1 MIRYK
6 NKMWLSCKELGQYVD
21 ADNDNLK
28 SMLKSVYYSNCK
40 RKGVLFRNNEYFLAK
55 DSLDNFIKK
64 FSLIDLRNVPEQDS
78 NWVVISRLSV
88 MYHKTRADMV
98 RVARELKNKE
108 SMRGANGESL
118 IQFRKTSCGR
128 HVSLCLFNSDEA
140 RRKLAQALGKKEPI
154 KYTMQY
160 NWTDMRYFPDS
171 VIDKTICKIME
182 CYRINPWNCREASD
196 ALMSTLPKSP
206 GYESLFKPEKTH

>member
-6 NKMWLSCKELGQYVD
+6 NKRWLSCSDLRQYVD

-28 SMLKSVYYSNCK
+28 QMLELVYCSNCK
-40 RKGVLFRNNEYFLAK
+40 RKGVLSRGDEYFLAK

-64 FSLIDLRNVPEQDS
+64 FSLTDLRKVPEQDS
-78 NWVVISRLSV
+78 NWVVISRLSA

-98 RVARELKNKE
+98 RVARELKDTE
-108 SMRGANGESL
+108 FMRGANGKQL
-118 IQFRKTSCGR
+118 IQFRKTSHGR
-128 HVSLCLFNSDEA
+128 YVSLCLFNSDEA

-160 NWTDMRYFPDS
+160 NWTDMRNFPDP
-171 VIDKTICKIME
+171 VIEKTIYEIMGR
-182 CYRINPWNCREASD
+182 YKINPWNREAADD
-196 ALMSTLPKSP
+196 AIMSTLPKSP
-206 GYESLFKPEKTH
+206 WYESLFKPEKTH